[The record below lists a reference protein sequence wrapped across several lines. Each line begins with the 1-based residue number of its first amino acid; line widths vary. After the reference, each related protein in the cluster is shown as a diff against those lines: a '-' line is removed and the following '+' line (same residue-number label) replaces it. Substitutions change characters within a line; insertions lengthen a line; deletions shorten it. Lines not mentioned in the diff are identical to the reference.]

1 MINVGKEEKRFE
13 VNKTALYVNIGMWIF
28 FIILCIILIS
38 FAQKKLDGWFV
49 SSSEKSLYNMITVI
63 GIIGIIGDI
72 IAMIPAFMRMKS
84 YMSVCEYGIEGRAG
98 TLGNTQVMIAYTD
111 IAEVIEQRQVVIV
124 KAKNGHSYSFC
135 VRDQSLCANM
145 IRSKL

>member
-1 MINVGKEEKRFE
+1 MNNVGKEEKRFE

-28 FIILCIILIS
+28 FIILCIICIS

-49 SSSEKSLYNMITVI
+49 SSSEKALYNMITVI

-84 YMSVCEYGIEGRAG
+84 FISVCEYGIEGRAG
-98 TLGNTQVMIAYTD
+98 AFGNSQVILSYSD
-111 IAEVIEQRQVVIV
+111 ISEVKEQRQAVII
-124 KAKNGHSYSFC
+124 KTKSGQSYTFC
-135 VRDQSLCANM
+135 VRDSALCANM
-145 IRSKL
+145 VRSKI